1 MPSNV
6 LSFIVDADIARSSGM
21 TEHPVSSG
29 SRKLLDN
36 LAKNGHK
43 AVMCPNL
50 RQEWSKH
57 KSMYATRWL
66 ASMIARKK
74 VIFISSNT
82 QIKKTIE
89 EKVADCKEKEIA
101 LKDSHLIDAALQADK
116 IIASNDSVA
125 RNVFCELSVKISEIS
140 NVSWFNAVSDGDF
153 ISEKLMCGSTIP
165 SSYFLRSENLS

>member
-1 MPSNV
+1 MRSNI

-29 SRKLLDN
+29 SRKLLDS

-50 RQEWSKH
+50 RREWSKH

-74 VIFISSNT
+74 VIFIASKNK
-82 QIKKTIE
+82 IKETIE
-89 EKVADCKEKEIA
+89 ERVEDCKEKEIA

-116 IIASNDSVA
+116 IIASNDSIA
-125 RNVFCELSVKISEIS
+125 RNVFCGLSVKVTEIS
-140 NVSWFNAVSDGDF
+140 NVSWFNAVSDGEF
-153 ISEKLMCGSTIP
+153 ISEKLMCGSSIP
-165 SSYFLRSENLS
+165 SNYFLRSDNLI